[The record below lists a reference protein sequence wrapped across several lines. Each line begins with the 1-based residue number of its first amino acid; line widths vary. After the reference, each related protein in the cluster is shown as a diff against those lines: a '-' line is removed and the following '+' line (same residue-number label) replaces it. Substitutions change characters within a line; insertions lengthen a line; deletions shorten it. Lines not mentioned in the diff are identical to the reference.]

1 MQADVQR
8 TPSMAR
14 QSPEAAVEPRQG
26 LLILDGAQ
34 LGRWFADRIARQ
46 VSRPVA
52 GTTGIDPRVSPTF
65 PGAPASV

>member
-1 MQADVQR
+1 MPTGVQR
-8 TPSMAR
+8 PPSMSR
-14 QSPEAAVEPRQG
+14 QTPETAVEPRQG

-34 LGRWFADRIARQ
+34 LGRWIADRIGRQ

-65 PGAPASV
+65 PGAPASA